1 MMARSNLKMLG
12 TAALSMWPA
21 MNDDSIPTIG
31 EHRGVG
37 LHDHQSPKRL
47 ARVTREIDTV
57 LGVNDITLL
66 LEIAADVTWSPEARL
81 TAAAKLRAMH
91 ELADDQTQHRPSL
104 SRRLHGQSEQPKVAQ
119 PDAFRLAARSA
130 TRAGYGRSSTPRV
143 AAGARRMMPCCPASS
158 AGNRL
163 LPICRDRPC
172 GCGGLGRGAGARGT
186 ERFASPPRFDA

>member
-57 LGVNDITLL
+57 LGVNHITLL

-91 ELADDQTQHRPSL
+91 ELSVEKRTTKPKIDL
-104 SRRLHGQSEQPKVAQ
+104 LH
-119 PDAFRLAARSA
+119 LAACTVSLNSQKWRSPTHFA
-130 TRAGYGRSSTPRV
+130 SLLDPLRAP
-143 AAGARRMMPCCPASS
+143 
-158 AGNRL
+158 
-163 LPICRDRPC
+163 
-172 GCGGLGRGAGARGT
+172 GT
-186 ERFASPPRFDA
+186 EGPVRREWPLERDG